1 MGQVWRAVDPV
12 LEREVAIKVLPEAT
26 AGDPEF
32 RARFLREARLAA
44 RLNHPNIATIFA
56 VEEHDSTLYLVM
68 ELVEGESLSDAIA
81 RGPIAEAAAI
91 DVVLQVAHAI
101 AEAHARGIIH
111 RDIKPEN
118 IMLSARGVKVLDF
131 GIAREIFPGDARM
144 TQAGTIIGTPHY
156 MSPEQAQGFALHA
169 TTDTFSLGAVL
180 YEMLSG
186 AKPFDGDSAMEVLVN
201 VISKPHAP
209 VAKVTRDLAAIIDR
223 CLEKRPAARFQT
235 AVDLASALTSVSR
248 GAAANPTLILAPTPP
263 TPPVASAGRA
273 LVADDDPMT
282 RRVLRI
288 ALEKMGYEVDE
299 AVDGSDAIRHL
310 KANDYVA
317 LITDL
322 LMPRLDGWSVFDF
335 MRASPAR
342 RPSRVV
348 VTSTLGDVKLGE
360 VDREMVNAILPKP
373 IAMARLSEALAT

>member
-1 MGQVWRAVDPV
+1 
-12 LEREVAIKVLPEAT
+12 
-26 AGDPEF
+26 
-32 RARFLREARLAA
+32 
-44 RLNHPNIATIFA
+44 
-56 VEEHDSTLYLVM
+56 
-68 ELVEGESLSDAIA
+68 
-81 RGPIAEAAAI
+81 
-91 DVVLQVAHAI
+91 
-101 AEAHARGIIH
+101 
-111 RDIKPEN
+111 
-118 IMLSARGVKVLDF
+118 
-131 GIAREIFPGDARM
+131 
-144 TQAGTIIGTPHY
+144 
-156 MSPEQAQGFALHA
+156 
-169 TTDTFSLGAVL
+169 
-180 YEMLSG
+180 MLSG
-186 AKPFDGDSAMEVLVN
+186 AKPFDGESPMEVLVN

-223 CLEKRPAARFQT
+223 CLEKRPAARFQS
-235 AVDLASALTSVSR
+235 AVDLASALTNASR
-248 GAAANPTLILAPTPP
+248 GAAAHPTLILAPTPA
-263 TPPVASAGRA
+263 PPITSAGRA

-282 RRVLRI
+282 RRVLRT

-310 KANDYVA
+310 KANNYVA

-322 LMPRLDGWSVFDF
+322 LMPRLDGWSVLDF

>member
-1 MGQVWRAVDPV
+1 
-12 LEREVAIKVLPEAT
+12 
-26 AGDPEF
+26 
-32 RARFLREARLAA
+32 LREARLAA

-118 IMLSARGVKVLDF
+118 IMLSPRGVKVLDF

-169 TTDTFSLGAVL
+169 TTDIFSLGAVF

-186 AKPFDGDSAMEVLVN
+186 AKPFDGESAMEVLVN

-223 CLEKRPAARFQT
+223 CLEKRPAARFQS
-235 AVDLASALTSVSR
+235 AVDLASALSSVSR
-248 GAAANPTLILAPTPP
+248 GAAAHPTLILAPAP
-263 TPPVASAGRA
+263 TPAPKAAPAGRA

-282 RRVLRI
+282 RRVLRT

-322 LMPRLDGWSVFDF
+322 LMPRLDGWSVLDF